1 MAKEQNMVGRIR
13 PGARRVALLVSVLL
27 GAAYLVS
34 PSLSG
39 ADVTAVIGEA
49 YGYSFNVTT
58 PGGPSTRV
66 PTPLVTL
73 PPAGSSTPITATAGR
88 GSAIAGPATLAG
100 FSGLDV
106 STQGTL
112 GASGSVTSSATVS
125 GLNTTNGGQITATSL
140 SSTCTASSTGTLTG
154 STTVAGGM
162 LQTDSGDDNP
172 DNDIPDHP
180 PVIIPIPDMPS
191 ANQTFEGHIHV
202 NNTESFR
209 VVFNEQITNGDGS
222 LTVNAAHFTYLG
234 PLTTGDFILGHS
246 RCGVTVS
253 QATTTTTTAAITTTT
268 AGNTTTTAGNTTTTA
283 GNTTT
288 TAGNTTTTAGNTTTT
303 AGNTT
308 TTAGN
313 TTTTTGGGTT
323 TTTGGGTTT
332 TTTGGGTTTTTGGG
346 TTTTTGR
353 VGTPFPAFIT
363 TIICGVL
370 QRLLAIPFF
379 RPFLSAL
386 ATAFGCSAA

>member
-1 MAKEQNMVGRIR
+1 
-13 PGARRVALLVSVLL
+13 VLL

-39 ADVTAVIGEA
+39 ADVTAVVGEA

-58 PGGPSTRV
+58 PGGPASRV
-66 PTPLVTL
+66 GTPLVTL
-73 PPAGSSTPITATAGR
+73 PPAGSSAPITATAGR
-88 GSAIAGPATLAG
+88 GAAIAGPATLAG
-100 FSGLDV
+100 FGGINV

-112 GASGSVTSSATVS
+112 GPSGSVTSSATVS
-125 GLNTTNGGQITATSL
+125 GLNTTNGGQIAATSL
-140 SSTCTASSTGTLTG
+140 SSTCTASSTGVLTG
-154 STTVAGGM
+154 STTVVGGM

-180 PVIIPIPDMPS
+180 PVIIPIPAMP
-191 ANQTFEGHIHV
+191 AMNQGFDGHIHV

-209 VVFNEQITNGDGS
+209 VVFNEQITNPDGS

-234 PLTTGDFILGHS
+234 PLTTGNFILGS
-246 RCGVTVS
+246 STCGVTVS

-268 AGNTTTTAGNTTTTA
+268 AGNTTTTLG
-283 GNTTT
+283 G
-288 TAGNTTTTAGNTTTT
+288 
-303 AGNTT
+303 
-308 TTAGN
+308 

-323 TTTGGGTTT
+323 TTLGGTTTTTGGGTTTTLGGTT

-346 TTTTTGR
+346 TTTTTGGGTTTTTGGGTTTTTGGGTTTTTR
-353 VGTPFPAFIT
+353 SVGTPFPAFIT

-370 QRLLAIPFF
+370 QRLLSIPFF
-379 RPFLSAL
+379 RPFLTAL
-386 ATAFGCSAA
+386 AAAFGCSAP